1 MRRIPV
7 LLVVAAVVPFG
18 LFALGRATAGTT
30 AQDDAAATA
39 AHPAVGAWL
48 LIDPAFA
55 DAPDT
60 LAVFHADGTYVLAEA
75 GGGPV
80 GVGAWQAT
88 GERSLAVTY
97 VLLVAGDAGALFP
110 LTVRASGEVDGG
122 GNALSATYTYEL
134 AGPDGVGQG
143 EFGPSTVTGERI
155 AVEPMGTPVGAIEE
169 VYARFDPSGAPAAA
183 TPNP

>member
-1 MRRIPV
+1 MRRISV
-7 LLVVAAVVPFG
+7 LLGVAAVVLFG
-18 LFALGRATAGTT
+18 LFALGRAAPRSA

-55 DAPDT
+55 DTPDT

-75 GGGPV
+75 AGGPV
-80 GVGAWQAT
+80 GVGAWEAT

-97 VLLVAGDAGALFP
+97 VLLIAGDAGAVLP
-110 LTVRASGEVDGG
+110 LTVRASGEVDAGG
-122 GNALSATYTYEL
+122 DTLSATYTYEL

-143 EFGPSTVTGERI
+143 EFGPSTVTAERI
-155 AVEPMGTPVGAIEE
+155 AVEPMGTPVGPIEE
-169 VYARFDPSGAPAAA
+169 VFARFDPSGAPEAA
-183 TPNP
+183 TPAP